1 MRLLT
6 LNVHGRIEEQLE
18 DKMNAIVDFIAKQD
32 VDYIA
37 LQEIAQEMDD
47 KLVSDDLLLAS
58 NYIQTTKQYFDV
70 PIKESN
76 YAYQLVEKLKQQNL
90 TYYWSF
96 APTHIGFETYD
107 EGVAILSKHPFESE
121 PLHISQTLDYSNY
134 HTRFALVAKD
144 TQRQLL
150 VLSTHH
156 SWWEN
161 GFEMEWNKIENY
173 IKDSQYNYFAIL
185 GDFNNEASI
194 KGEGYQLMMESDLNI
209 QDSFLEADQTIGE
222 FTVEDAIA
230 GWDDHHDQKR
240 IDYQFFNP
248 EATIENH
255 EVVFDGKKYPVVSDH
270 YGIYV
275 TITDFE

>member
-6 LNVHGRIEEQLE
+6 LNVHGRIEEQLD
-18 DKMNAIVDFIAKQD
+18 DKMNEIVDFIVRQD
-32 VDYIA
+32 IDYIA
-37 LQEIAQEMDD
+37 LQEVAQEIDD
-47 KLVSDDLLLAS
+47 KVVSDELLVAS

-70 PIKESN
+70 PIKETN
-76 YAYQLVEKLKQQNL
+76 YAIQLVEKLKHKNQK
-90 TYYWSF
+90 YYWSF

-107 EGVAILSKHPFESE
+107 EGVAILSKNPFEAE
-121 PLHISQTLDYSNY
+121 PLHLSETLDYSNY

-144 TQRQLL
+144 LQRQFL

-161 GFEMEWNKIENY
+161 GFENEWQAIENY
-173 IKDSQYNYFAIL
+173 IKNSEYTKFAIL

-194 KGEGYQLMMESDLNI
+194 NGEGYQLMMESDLNI

-222 FTVEDAIA
+222 FTVEDAID